1 MSIIDLEP
9 AIAEPVKQAT
19 PPLSNLQKAGIALA
33 VLWLLSCVYLVAP
46 EQQAVVTTF
55 GAVTEPRVMPGIHL
69 SWPWPIDR
77 VTKLKVQQLQRL
89 VIGGDIPDSV
99 LGRTQ
104 PLQSQWI
111 TGDQN
116 IINMRV
122 VVQYSV
128 SVPADYLFRSQDIA
142 RAVGA
147 AVESEMARRIAFRDV
162 DAVLTTEKAAIQEE
176 VRAASQKRINDYRSG
191 VLISTVNIE
200 SVTPPPEAADAF
212 RDVASARADAVRI
225 VNQAE
230 GYSNDVIPKAR
241 GEARQ
246 LIEASEAYK
255 EKSINT
261 AGGDAARFSRLEAEY
276 AKASEVTGSRLYT
289 EAMEQILPKIKK
301 MIVDPSGNLDLTIIR
316 KGDPAPT
323 PKK

>member
-1 MSIIDLEP
+1 MSIIDIEP
-9 AIAEPVKQAT
+9 VVAAPVKQLT
-19 PPLSNLQKAGIALA
+19 PPLSLPKKVGLAILALWI
-33 VLWLLSCVYLVAP
+33 VTSVYLVAP
-46 EQQAVVTTF
+46 EQQAVVTRF
-55 GAVTEPRVMPGIHL
+55 GRVIEPRVMPGIHL
-69 SWPWPIDR
+69 SFPWPIDQ

-89 VIGGDIPDSV
+89 VVGGDIPDSV

-128 SVPADYLFRSQDIA
+128 SVPADYLFQSQDVA

-147 AVESEMARRIAFRDV
+147 AVESEMARRIATRDV

-176 VRAASQKRINDYRSG
+176 VRAASQRRINDYRSG
-191 VLISTVNIE
+191 VLLSTINIE

-230 GYSNDVIPKAR
+230 GYANDVIPKAR

-246 LIEASEAYK
+246 LIEQSEAYK
-255 EKSINT
+255 EKGINT
-261 AGGDAARFSRLEAEY
+261 AGGDASRFTQLEAEY
-276 AKASEVTGSRLYT
+276 AKASQVTGDRLYT
-289 EAMEQILPKIKK
+289 EAMEQILPRIKK
-301 MIVDPSGNLDLTIIR
+301 MIVDKNGNLDLTIIR
-316 KGDPAPT
+316 KGDPPPA